1 MGKKLNNRSLVMTAD
16 EFITDNHALM
26 MYQPFLEPS
35 KTTANETGEIKPN
48 DDNESESDLF

>member
-1 MGKKLNNRSLVMTAD
+1 MTAD